1 MAELTAIGITTA
13 DIAESCRFYRA
24 LGVDVPEPPAGDDH
38 FSVVL
43 PNGVNLMWDTEELVR
58 GFDPD
63 VDLGG
68 NRVGLAFQF
77 GSPAEVDAAY
87 ERVVAAGFRG
97 KKEPWDAFWGQR
109 YALALDP
116 DDCTVSLFAP
126 L

>member
-1 MAELTAIGITTA
+1 VAELNAIGITTA
-13 DIAESCRFYRA
+13 NLAESCRFYRA
-24 LGVDVPEPPAGDDH
+24 LGLDVPEPPGDDH
-38 FSVVL
+38 FEVTL
-43 PNGVNLMWDTEELVR
+43 PSGLRLMWDTDELVR
-58 GFDPD
+58 SFDPD
-63 VDLGG
+63 ADLSGS
-68 NRVGLAFQF
+68 RVGLAFEY
-77 GSPAEVDAAY
+77 GSAGEVDAAY

>member
-1 MAELTAIGITTA
+1 MADLTAIGITTA
-13 DIAESCRFYRA
+13 SIAESARFYRA
-24 LGVDVPEPPAGDDH
+24 LGLDVPEPPAGDDH
-38 FSVVL
+38 FEVTL
-43 PNGVNLMWDTEELVR
+43 PSGLRLMWDTEELVR

-63 VDLGG
+63 ADLSGS
-68 NRVGLAFQF
+68 RVGLAFEYP
-77 GSPAEVDAAY
+77 SAAEVDAAY

-116 DDCTVSLFAP
+116 DDCTVSLFAA